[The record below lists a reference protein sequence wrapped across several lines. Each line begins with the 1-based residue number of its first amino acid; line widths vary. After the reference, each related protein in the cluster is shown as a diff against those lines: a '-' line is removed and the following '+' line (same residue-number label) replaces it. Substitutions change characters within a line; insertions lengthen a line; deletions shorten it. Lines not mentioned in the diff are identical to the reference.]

1 MSEKCQFDI
10 LKSLKKLK
18 SIEVEL
24 QLEQLK
30 DGIIFENI
38 ITNLPEETTIRINLK
53 EKKAMFSEI
62 CEVIN

>member
-62 CEVIN
+62 CAVVN